1 LTSLQRRLKRLEVN
15 LNDPSGLVPDSQQW
29 LEYWLRQVY
38 NRCLTD
44 QEQGEPD
51 RITVFREVMERANK
65 RASLAGGTP
74 VGRRDASDRQMN
86 AAQKPESARGPL
98 RTETRQTQP

>member
-1 LTSLQRRLKRLEVN
+1 MTSLQRRLKRLEVN
-15 LNDPSGLVPDSQQW
+15 LNDSSGLVPDSQQW

-74 VGRRDASDRQMN
+74 VGRRDSSDRQMN
-86 AAQKPESARGPL
+86 AAQKPGSAKRPGPD
-98 RTETRQTQP
+98 